1 MAAALSRIDLLEL
14 DIDLRIRVLWRE
26 VGQTTEWNLEKVAS
40 FMRAAYVKGY
50 ADALVEES
58 RGQLCSDYGYQ
69 VPSRRQSPPVLPDCE
84 SLG

>member
-14 DIDLRIRVLWRE
+14 DIDLRIRDLWDE
-26 VGQTTEWNLEKVAS
+26 AYQTTEWNLEKVAS
-40 FMRAAYVKGY
+40 FLRAAYGKGY
-50 ADALVEES
+50 TSALVEET

-69 VPSRRQSPPVLPDCE
+69 VPSRRQPSPVLPDCE